1 MQQAEHDPTHGSR
14 SDLVRGVLVIITALA
29 VGAFVVTQGLDDNE
43 SQAVAAEDATAAVA
57 SASTEAEASTSTTA
71 AVFDDDVLAV
81 DDTTTTTVEVASG
94 GVNASSTT
102 TMADQPESGEVV
114 EDDPGTVLAPA
125 EVVTLVLNGAGTKGI
140 AGRGTEIL
148 ANAGYEVLAPK
159 NATDNGPTAVFY
171 TASFEAEAVAV
182 AELFELDPVLV
193 VKSLDP
199 AAPPFDDLR
208 NAMVVVVIGED
219 GLISL

>member
-1 MQQAEHDPTHGSR
+1 MQPAEQDPNHGSR

-29 VGAFVVTQGLDDNE
+29 IGAFVLTQGLDDNQ
-43 SQAVAAEDATAAVA
+43 SQAVAAEDATAEVA
-57 SASTEAEASTSTTA
+57 SASTEADSATSTTVA
-71 AVFDDDVLAV
+71 PVGDDAMV
-81 DDTTTTTVEVASG
+81 DDTTTTTVAVASG
-94 GVNASSTT
+94 GVDASSTT
-102 TMADQPESGEVV
+102 VTTAPDEVT
-114 EDDPGTVLAPA
+114 DDPAPVLAPA

-140 AGRGTEIL
+140 AGRGTEVL

-159 NATDNGPTAVFY
+159 NATDNGPTAVYY
-171 TASFEAEAVAV
+171 TASFEAEAAAV

-193 VKSLDP
+193 VTAIDP
-199 AAPPFDDLR
+199 ANPPFDDLR